1 MVRRKKKK
9 KKKLELK
16 ADLITFEFLLQRKY
30 MKIKGKE
37 KKSFKFE
44 KNIRISAL
52 LEIVLQILVYCE
64 ITNRKHIRYE
74 ILTCFVFLSFL
85 VVYNQK
91 KENFLVVYS
100 CFVG

>member
-1 MVRRKKKK
+1 
-9 KKKLELK
+9 
-16 ADLITFEFLLQRKY
+16 
-30 MKIKGKE
+30 MKIKGKKKK

-64 ITNRKHIRYE
+64 ITNRKHIRFE